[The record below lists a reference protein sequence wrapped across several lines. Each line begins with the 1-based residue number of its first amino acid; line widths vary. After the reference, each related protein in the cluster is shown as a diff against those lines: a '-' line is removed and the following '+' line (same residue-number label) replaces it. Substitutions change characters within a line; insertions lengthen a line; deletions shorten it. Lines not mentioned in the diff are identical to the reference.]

1 MESKQLDFYVKTYDK
16 LYLARLALTTSRYTP
31 ALALI
36 SEHVTQG
43 FERDHEGQLSRVIVP
58 TGNQIK
64 AKSGD
69 RRGGEQRYVLYDK
82 EEIEIY
88 SEIVKRY
95 VDCERRAARKLRKVG
110 VRLNDREV

>member
-1 MESKQLDFYVKTYDK
+1 MESKQLDISVKTYDK

-43 FERDHEGQLSRVIVP
+43 FQRDHEGQLTRVIVP
-58 TGNQIK
+58 TGNQVK
-64 AKSGD
+64 AAKGGD
-69 RRGGEQRYVLYDK
+69 RRSEQRYVLYDR

-88 SEIVKRY
+88 SEIVK
-95 VDCERRAARKLRKVG
+95 
-110 VRLNDREV
+110 